1 MQKPKARSVLG
12 MFEEPKKASVAGKR
26 AVVRSEILWAR
37 CYVRRPTRA
46 SLVAQTVKNPY
57 VM

>member
-26 AVVRSEILWAR
+26 AVVRSEMQRGSTSHLQPSRSW
-37 CYVRRPTRA
+37 
-46 SLVAQTVKNPY
+46 
-57 VM
+57 